1 MCASALQASEPV
13 TPWIVDLDVPAGA
26 AFDHAVA
33 KALRAPIR
41 TVVDKPSPSPTG
53 DPHDYVSYAR
63 YFWPNPVRPESLPFV
78 RRDGHVNREQVDK
91 GDRGRLGRFVET
103 VSVLS
108 LAWYREHRTD
118 CARRAGEWIRAWFLA
133 PATRMNPN
141 MDYAQVRIGHN
152 RNQGNHTGVLDSRGF
167 ADVVDA
173 LRLLDGSPALSAEER
188 VAVRSWFEHY
198 DDWLMRAKPARGER
212 EARNNHGSWY
222 LVQAIAIARY
232 LGRDNEARALCRE
245 DEARI
250 AWQIRPDGS
259 QPLELVRQ
267 DALSYSLFN
276 LEAQLRVARL
286 AEGLGVDLW
295 HYRSPSGASLRGA
308 LDALRPYNER
318 PSRWP
323 GRELAALHPGFLDPL
338 LTQAKAL
345 DATGT

>member
-1 MCASALQASEPV
+1 MCASALQASEPGA
-13 TPWIVDLDVPAGA
+13 PWIVDLDVPAGA
-26 AFDHAVA
+26 AFAPAVA

-63 YFWPNPVRPESLPFV
+63 YFWPNPVRPGSLPFV

-91 GDRGRLGRFVET
+91 GDRGRLGRFVEA

-108 LAWYREHRTD
+108 LAWQREHRVD
-118 CARRAGEWIRAWFLA
+118 CARRAGAWIRAWFLA

-141 MDYAQVRIGHN
+141 LDYAQVRIGHN
-152 RNQGNHTGVLDSRGF
+152 RNLGNHTGVLDSRGF

-173 LRLLDGSPALSAEER
+173 LRLLDDSPALSAEER
-188 VAVRSWFEHY
+188 AAVRKWFEHY
-198 DDWLMRAKPARGER
+198 DDWLMRSEPARLER

-232 LGRDNEARALCRE
+232 LGRDREARALCLE

-267 DALSYSLFN
+267 DALGYSVFN

-286 AEGLGVDLW
+286 AQGLGIELW
-295 HYRSPSGASLRGA
+295 NYRTPSGGSLGKA
-308 LDALRPYNER
+308 LDYLRPYDAN
-318 PSRWP
+318 PTRWP
-323 GRELAALHPGFLDPL
+323 GRQLARLHPGFLDPL
-338 LTQAKAL
+338 SAQA
-345 DATGT
+345 ATLVAKGA